1 VHDLAAN
8 RELHV
13 EASLR
18 FQKWFEQQT
27 AAGRYVT
34 YEPPPYNPASTKVR
48 CAFVRA
54 RQKQQL
60 KQT

>member
-1 VHDLAAN
+1 MHELLVGNSSNDAN
-8 RELHV
+8 NELHV

-34 YEPPPYNPASTKVR
+34 YVQALDSSS
-48 CAFVRA
+48 FFSFW
-54 RQKQQL
+54 
-60 KQT
+60 